1 MLFISEQQV
10 AELFDLKSC
19 IGLMKDTLCALS
31 KGEASQVL
39 RVAMEIEER
48 KILGLM
54 PASIPGRTIAGAKI
68 ITVFPDN
75 FKRGMPSHQ
84 GLITLFDADT
94 GALKAVVEAE
104 AITGVRT
111 AAVSALATDYLAR
124 KNAEV
129 LCILGS
135 GLQARKH
142 LEAISY
148 VRDIKAVYVWDI
160 NKDSLKKFKEE
171 MSAKFPIPIHI
182 CTEVSKAV
190 ENADIICTVTSAKNP
205 ILFGKDVK
213 KGAHINAVGA
223 CTPDCRELDTEIVKK
238 SRVFGDRIEST
249 LAESGDFLIPL
260 SEGAITKEHLLG
272 ELGDV
277 ILGNLEGRKNDEDT
291 TIFEALGLAVEDL
304 ASADYIAGI
313 IEKNIRGE

>member
-10 AELFDLKSC
+10 SELLDLKSC
-19 IGLMKDTLCALS
+19 IGLMKDTLCALA

-54 PASIPGRTIAGAKI
+54 PATIRTRAITGAKI

-75 FKRGMPSHQ
+75 FKKAMPSHQ
-84 GLITLFDADT
+84 GIITVFDTNT
-94 GALKAVVEAE
+94 GALKAIIEAE
-104 AITGVRT
+104 AVTGVRT

-124 KNAEV
+124 KDAEV

-142 LEAISY
+142 LEAISF
-148 VRDIKAVYVWDI
+148 VRDIKEAYIWDI
-160 NKDSLKKFKEE
+160 NEDSLKRFKEE
-171 MSAKFPIPIHI
+171 MHMKFSIPIHI
-182 CTEVSKAV
+182 CTDISKAV

-249 LAESGDFLIPL
+249 LAEAGDFLIPL

-277 ILGNLEGRKNDEDT
+277 ILGNLEGRKNDGDI

-304 ASADYIAGI
+304 ASADYIIDI
-313 IEKNIRGE
+313 IEKNN